1 MTRRPGVEIQ
11 SNVARILGLQKI
23 AVSLTLVKRNNKLNG
38 KSSKGRRLQWK
49 KAEIESIPEFD

>member
-11 SNVARILGLQKI
+11 SSVARILGLQKI

-49 KAEIESIPEFD
+49 

>member
-1 MTRRPGVEIQ
+1 MLKFNP
-11 SNVARILGLQKI
+11 NVARILGLQKI

-49 KAEIESIPEFD
+49 KAEIESIPDFD